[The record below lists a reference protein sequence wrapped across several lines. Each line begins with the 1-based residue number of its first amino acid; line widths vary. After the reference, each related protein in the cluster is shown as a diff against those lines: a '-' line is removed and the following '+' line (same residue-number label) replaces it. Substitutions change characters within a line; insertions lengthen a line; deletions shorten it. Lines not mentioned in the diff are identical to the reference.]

1 MQSKLKSLA
10 AEVNFYSSH
19 KKENERFTKLTTDYE
34 RRMRDSELLYKKELR
49 KVNDQLKETVLRSDF
64 VSTSTNIQSPISKR
78 ISY

>member
-10 AEVNFYSSH
+10 AEVTFYSSH

-64 VSTSTNIQSPISKR
+64 VSTSTNVQSPVSKR